1 MNHLGACTQPT
12 CMPICPMAA
21 CSAHCE
27 SYLIPHTYPIP
38 HTQNVVPATSSASA
52 CSILLLLLLLPLAVA
67 GVVAVALEPAEQ
79 GDMVPI
85 PIALAIPSL
94 DLSLVSPTE
103 ATGT

>member
-1 MNHLGACTQPT
+1 MLYT
-12 CMPICPMAA
+12 AA
-21 CSAHCE
+21 A
-27 SYLIPHTYPIP
+27 
-38 HTQNVVPATSSASA
+38 AAA
-52 CSILLLLLLLPLAVA
+52 AA
-67 GVVAVALEPAEQ
+67 AGGGGVVAVALEPAEQ